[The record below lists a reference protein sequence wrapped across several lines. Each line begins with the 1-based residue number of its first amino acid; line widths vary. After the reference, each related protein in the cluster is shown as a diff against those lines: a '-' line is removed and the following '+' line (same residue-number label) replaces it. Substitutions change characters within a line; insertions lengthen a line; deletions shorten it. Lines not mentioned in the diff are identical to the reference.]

1 MINITKEGYPF
12 KLGLNLYRA
21 KGGCVA
27 VWVWFDLP
35 KHEVTYRRLR
45 LRLHIKPRFLWN
57 AARFNIIDD
66 YLKARDL
73 ELVSRAVLEDLVATE
88 DDVKRINDSLAYIQT
103 VKG

>member
-35 KHEVTYRRLR
+35 KHELIYCRLR
-45 LRLHIKPRFLWN
+45 FRMHIKPRLLWN
-57 AARFNIIDD
+57 AARFNIIED

-73 ELVSRAVLEDLVATE
+73 ELISREVLEDLVATE
-88 DDVKRINDSLAYIQT
+88 DCVKRTNEPLAYIQT